1 MIHIKKLIMMNK
13 ANSNISMMDVHKF
26 WMKDEYGAPRI
37 VDIRMYA
44 MMDILAH
51 PLTRILV
58 PPNNVHQQ
66 KDKLTSLPSE

>member
-1 MIHIKKLIMMNK
+1 MN
-13 ANSNISMMDVHKF
+13 
-26 WMKDEYGAPRI
+26 DEYGAPRI

-51 PLTRILV
+51 PLTPILV